1 MSTLPERMIR
11 YLVEVLLAERQPALL
26 EVDDSGRLLS
36 SGGSLVH
43 HGLSELQHGMQVED
57 QLSYLMGFLPSPEE
71 RVVLS
76 NLQTGSGACIDV
88 HILHDSQE
96 TSTWVIVLDA
106 RSEHE
111 HKQVMQQKGNEL
123 SLKTEKQARVLNAH
137 LGKSVVQMLL
147 EGSWPIRSSGER
159 RNATILFSDIRDFT
173 PFSERS
179 TPESVFRTL
188 NQYIPAMLDPIQEH
202 SGIVDK
208 IAGDAVMAVF
218 GILNAV
224 DASPKLAVSTATAIL
239 RNVAEV
245 NRLRTAEGQPCLE
258 VGIGIATGPVAVGLI
273 GTFERRG
280 FSAIGHHVN
289 FASRLQGQARPGEIL
304 LDEESHR
311 LLEQDGVRFNE
322 RMLQLK
328 GFSNPVR
335 AFGLFPLLSDAPP
348 DSERRTDPHGS

>member
-1 MSTLPERMIR
+1 
-11 YLVEVLLAERQPALL
+11 
-26 EVDDSGRLLS
+26 
-36 SGGSLVH
+36 
-43 HGLSELQHGMQVED
+43 
-57 QLSYLMGFLPSPEE
+57 
-71 RVVLS
+71 
-76 NLQTGSGACIDV
+76 
-88 HILHDSQE
+88 
-96 TSTWVIVLDA
+96 
-106 RSEHE
+106 
-111 HKQVMQQKGNEL
+111 
-123 SLKTEKQARVLNAH
+123 
-137 LGKSVVQMLL
+137 
-147 EGSWPIRSSGER
+147 
-159 RNATILFSDIRDFT
+159 
-173 PFSERS
+173 
-179 TPESVFRTL
+179 
-188 NQYIPAMLDPIQEH
+188 MLDPIQEH

-224 DASPKLAVSTATAIL
+224 DASPKLAVHTATAIL
-239 RNVAEV
+239 RNVADV

-348 DSERRTDPHGS
+348 DSESRTKSHRS